1 MIYSVHEN
9 HRTVIIADIMTDK
22 IINQLFQRDRLR
34 KKKKKTPPPI
44 TKEGKGSIIKR
55 GDNVDSKSSVGDT
68 GSITK
73 KGSST
78 PPPSTGSKGKITKTP
93 GGSSGSDVKPKSSI
107 KTPPRNTS
115 PPKNEGRWFRKDYEE
130 KIVER
135 PKSEICFFGLF
146 LLWKLIPY
154 SWYNEVIRRRLL

>member
-1 MIYSVHEN
+1 MIYSVHEKSSYGDYRGYNDRQN
-9 HRTVIIADIMTDK
+9 HKPVIPERPPTK
-22 IINQLFQRDRLR
+22 EE
-34 KKKKKTPPPI
+34 KKTPPPI

-107 KTPPRNTS
+107 KNAAKEYIS
-115 PPKNEGRWFRKDYEE
+115 SENEGRWFRKDYEE
-130 KIVER
+130 KIV
-135 PKSEICFFGLF
+135 
-146 LLWKLIPY
+146 
-154 SWYNEVIRRRLL
+154 